1 MYHVYL
7 DKMLCPIAPSSLEL
21 KISNQNDTVQLINE
35 GEVNLLKKAGLTEIS
50 FELLL
55 PNQKYPFAIYK
66 DGYKSA
72 KYFLDYI
79 EKLKTS
85 QKPFQF
91 IVTRTFPNGKM
102 IFDTNMKVS
111 LEEYSIKEDKEDGF
125 DVIVEIEL
133 KQYRDYG
140 TKICNV
146 SFTKTKATIINN
158 RTSNKEV
165 AKTYTVKKGD
175 CLWAVAK
182 KLYGKGSRYTDI
194 YNANKDK
201 VANPSLIYPGQVLK
215 IP

>member
-158 RTSNKEV
+158 RASNKEV

-201 VANPSLIYPGQVLK
+201 ITNPNLIYPGRVLT

>member
-79 EKLKTS
+79 EKLKTN

-111 LEEYSIKEDKEDGF
+111 LEEYSIKEDKEEGF

>member
-79 EKLKTS
+79 EKLKTN

-165 AKTYTVKKGD
+165 AKTYTVKKGE

>member
-79 EKLKTS
+79 EKLKTN

>member
-79 EKLKTS
+79 EKLKTN

-158 RTSNKEV
+158 RASNKEV

>member
-79 EKLKTS
+79 EKLKTN

-201 VANPSLIYPGQVLK
+201 ITNPNLIYPGRVLT